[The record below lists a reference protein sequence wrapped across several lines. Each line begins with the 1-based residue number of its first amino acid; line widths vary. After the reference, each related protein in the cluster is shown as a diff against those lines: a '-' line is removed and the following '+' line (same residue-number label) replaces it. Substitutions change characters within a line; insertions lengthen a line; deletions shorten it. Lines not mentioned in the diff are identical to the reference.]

1 MDINVDGSSE
11 SSQQQKSHYILPSD
25 SRETGRLN
33 LQHRLIVKAFD
44 GKLVSA
50 PLTFKSGDRVLESG
64 AGSGIWTL
72 EFWKEY
78 SQKNIHLDIECIDI
92 SRDQFPSQVPSS
104 VHFSLRSILD
114 VPLEWS
120 DQFTFVHQRLLVAA
134 LPRPLWHK
142 ALHQIYRVLKPGGWL
157 ELVESHAKIRKFAVG
172 PNSKNLALIS
182 DRMFESKDFVGDT
195 EVYLPPVMREMG
207 FVDVHCE
214 GRDVPISNSRSV
226 VDDDGLDRVQIWYD
240 LWKGFK
246 GSVLA
251 GGGYGIVSSE
261 EEYESL
267 LLGCKDEWN
276 NSTEAYTSYW
286 TIIARKPE

>member
-1 MDINVDGSSE
+1 MDTNVDGSSE
-11 SSQQQKSHYILPSD
+11 SSQQKSHYILPSD

-44 GKLVSA
+44 GKLVFA
-50 PLTFKSGDRVLESG
+50 PLTLKSGDRVLESG

-157 ELVESHAKIRKFAVG
+157 ELVESHAKIRKFVVG

-207 FVDVHCE
+207 FVDVRCE

-246 GSVLA
+246 GSILA

-267 LLGCKDEWN
+267 LLACKDEWN
-276 NSTEAYTSYW
+276 NSTEAYTTYW
-286 TIIARKPE
+286 TILAKKPE

>member
-1 MDINVDGSSE
+1 MDTNVDGSSE
-11 SSQQQKSHYILPSD
+11 SSQQKSHYILPSD

-44 GKLVSA
+44 GKLVFA
-50 PLTFKSGDRVLESG
+50 PLTLKSGDRVLESG

-92 SRDQFPSQVPSS
+92 SRDQFPTQVPSS

-157 ELVESHAKIRKFAVG
+157 ELVESHAKIRKFVVG

-207 FVDVHCE
+207 FVDVRCE

-246 GSVLA
+246 GSILA

-267 LLGCKDEWN
+267 LLACKDEWN
-276 NSTEAYTSYW
+276 NSTEAYTTYW
-286 TIIARKPE
+286 TIFAKKPE